1 MTFEQKSKS
10 KSFSG
15 FSSSGTGNQ
24 YLEFSIQEDNFAV
37 PVDSVNQIEFYDS
50 SKKVPGAPDY
60 VLGITK
66 LRGRIV
72 TIIHLARRLRIHNR
86 DPQKGENHVIFIEK
100 GSKIIGMLV
109 DRVSNIITI
118 PKNMVKDDVEI
129 INTDIPIDFLKG
141 IATIKNEIVV
151 ILNTD
156 LVLSNFV
163 TEEINFKSDKFQRE
177 LGDNIQSKTPGQ
189 VSYDEFDSDTIG
201 SSSIGE
207 SYETDDS
214 LTDELYDTEEE
225 DEDDNDFDEGNQDEN
240 NFNDTF

>member
-10 KSFSG
+10 FIKSS

-24 YLEFSIQEDNFAV
+24 YLQFSIQDDYFAV
-37 PVDSVNQIEFYDS
+37 PVEVVNQIEFYDS
-50 SKKVPGAPDY
+50 SKKVPGSPDY

-72 TIIHLARRLRIHNR
+72 TIIHLAKRLRIHNQE
-86 DPQKGENHVIFIEK
+86 PKKGDNHIIFIEK

-109 DRVSNIITI
+109 DRVSNIISI
-118 PKNMVKDDVEI
+118 PKNMIKDDIEV

-141 IATIKNEIVV
+141 IATIKDQIVV
-151 ILNTD
+151 LLNID

-163 TEEINFKSDKFQRE
+163 AEELNFKSDRFKRE
-177 LGDNIQSKTPGQ
+177 LGDTIQSKSVQ
-189 VSYDEFDSDTIG
+189 VNYDDFDSDSVG
-201 SSSIGE
+201 NSSFE
-207 SYETDDS
+207 DTYETDDS

-225 DEDDNDFDEGNQDEN
+225 EDEDNFYDSNQEN
-240 NFNDTF
+240 KDNFNDSFM

>member
-10 KSFSG
+10 KLFSG

-24 YLEFSIQEDNFAV
+24 YLEFSIHDDNFAV

-72 TIIHLARRLRIHNR
+72 TIIHLARRLRLHNQ
-86 DPQKGENHVIFIEK
+86 DPVKGENHVIFIEK

-109 DRVSNIITI
+109 DKVSNIITI

-129 INTDIPIDFLKG
+129 INTDIPLDFLRG
-141 IATIKNEIVV
+141 IATIKNQIVV

-163 TEEINFKSDKFQRE
+163 TEEMNFKSDRFQRE
-177 LGDNIQSKTPGQ
+177 LGDNIQSKSGQ
-189 VSYDEFDSDTIG
+189 VNYDDFDSDG
-201 SSSIGE
+201 DSFGESFSE

-225 DEDDNDFDEGNQDEN
+225 DEGENDFESGNQDEN